1 MSPDPHYTDGRVTL
15 HHGNCLDVLRSLP
28 ADSVDAVVTD
38 PPYGLGNTNPG
49 HVADALSRW
58 LGGKRDYL
66 PEGTGLHGNKWDAFV
81 PPPAVWDECY
91 RVLKPGG
98 HLLAFAGSRTVD
110 LMTLSV
116 RLAGFDVRDS
126 LAWIY
131 GDKFPKGLDVSK
143 AIDQGAGDNRARQL
157 EFTAWMR
164 STGVT
169 AAQIDAA
176 TGSHMGGHYLTAAEQ
191 PAIATADR
199 FDMIRHLLPDVPEHI
214 ERLVAE
220 CTGIEWSDY
229 VKRGSTGTHAK
240 SSAVAMWRAGYGIGA
255 GPAAEAGRELHDVAA
270 SDESAAWQG
279 WNTQLKPAIEP
290 IIMARKA
297 PAGTIAANVLT
308 YGTGALNIAA
318 TGVEGRW
325 PANVLLDEVAA
336 ADLDTRTRE
345 PDGTGASRFY
355 YTGRAAAA
363 ERPVVDGVAH
373 PTVKPLD
380 LMRWLVRLVTPPGGT
395 VLEPFAGSG
404 TTVEACIAEGFGCIA
419 AEREAAYLPLT
430 MARIYRRRDAV
441 AAIAQT
447 GDDLGLFGVDQ

>member
-66 PEGTGLHGNKWDAFV
+66 PEGIGLHGNKWDAFV

-91 RVLKPGG
+91 RLLKPGG

-143 AIDQGAGDNRARQL
+143 AIDQGA
-157 EFTAWMR
+157 
-164 STGVT
+164 
-169 AAQIDAA
+169 
-176 TGSHMGGHYLTAAEQ
+176 
-191 PAIATADR
+191 
-199 FDMIRHLLPDVPEHI
+199 
-214 ERLVAE
+214 
-220 CTGIEWSDY
+220 
-229 VKRGSTGTHAK
+229 
-240 SSAVAMWRAGYGIGA
+240 
-255 GPAAEAGRELHDVAA
+255 
-270 SDESAAWQG
+270 AWQG

-318 TGVEGRW
+318 TGVDGRW

-363 ERPVVDGVAH
+363 ERPVIDGVAH